1 MHLIKFTIIADAI
14 LYLFFLS
21 VSYRCVK
28 EGLRGILKKE
38 CLTLFNP
45 PHFSGRGAEAFIWGL
60 AYLSLGLLY
69 VFFTVEST
77 VKLLSL
83 L

>member
-1 MHLIKFTIIADAI
+1 MYFLDITFIADAV

-45 PHFSGRGAEAFIWGL
+45 PHFSGKGAEALVWGL